1 MGNEGLL
8 PPGNKKYEL
17 NPIFVAPEFIT
28 LKVWLS
34 PSDPPLHVIVQRP
47 VAVSLWSWAL
57 LKNNVVTIPDAV
69 PDIELSEAL
78 GIVTVVIPDA
88 AVVTVAPEKL
98 IAVRD
103 VPTELPSSLTSIPDT
118 TPVNSLP
125 SP

>member
-1 MGNEGLL
+1 M
-8 PPGNKKYEL
+8 
-17 NPIFVAPEFIT
+17 
-28 LKVWLS
+28 
-34 PSDPPLHVIVQRP
+34 
-47 VAVSLWSWAL
+47 
-57 LKNNVVTIPDAV
+57 
-69 PDIELSEAL
+69 
-78 GIVTVVIPDA
+78 VTVVIPDA

>member
-1 MGNEGLL
+1 M
-8 PPGNKKYEL
+8 P
-17 NPIFVAPEFIT
+17 
-28 LKVWLS
+28 
-34 PSDPPLHVIVQRP
+34 DIV
-47 VAVSLWSWAL
+47 
-57 LKNNVVTIPDAV
+57 DAV
-69 PDIELSEAL
+69 VLIPAEDM
-78 GIVTVVIPDA
+78 VTVVIPDA